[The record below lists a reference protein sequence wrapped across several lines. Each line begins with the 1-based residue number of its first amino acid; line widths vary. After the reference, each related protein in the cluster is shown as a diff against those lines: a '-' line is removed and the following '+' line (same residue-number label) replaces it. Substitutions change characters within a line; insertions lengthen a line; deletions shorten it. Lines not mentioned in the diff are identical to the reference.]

1 VGGPEPGSLLAS
13 PPDRRVHGA
22 VEIFGAEAVALWC
35 GDLLAGRVAATDPD
49 RPNVAWLGG
58 RHAQAQ
64 LERGGLDSPEQAYWP
79 RVWAA
84 RGLLY
89 AWDPAAGPDVVRALG
104 DPAWRVREMA
114 AKVVHRRELGE
125 AAEALGPLLRDA
137 TARVRSAAVRAVG
150 LVAEWD
156 LAADVDRLAR
166 TDRDK
171 TVRATA
177 GRAMADLERRLDR
190 RFTEQ

>member
-1 VGGPEPGSLLAS
+1 
-13 PPDRRVHGA
+13 
-22 VEIFGAEAVALWC
+22 
-35 GDLLAGRVAATDPD
+35 
-49 RPNVAWLGG
+49 
-58 RHAQAQ
+58 
-64 LERGGLDSPEQAYWP
+64 
-79 RVWAA
+79 
-84 RGLLY
+84 
-89 AWDPAAGPDVVRALG
+89 
-104 DPAWRVREMA
+104 MA